1 MREQVEREPHVTNP
15 SSKQAT
21 SAATAQSASPK
32 RVALG
37 TSGPGHLALSSRE
50 PIARS
55 GGGRIRRGA
64 VIQAKLRVGAAD
76 DPHEREADRVA
87 ARVVEAIWS
96 SSAAPSSAED
106 SEAPAVQRAT
116 PISRVARFV
125 DDGAGGA
132 SIGAAGG
139 ELDAAT
145 SSRIKRARG
154 GGSPIEPG
162 VRASMEQGFGADF
175 SRVRVHDDPGADQ
188 LNRAMQ
194 ARAFTTGSDIFFSSG
209 TYQPRSRSGQQLLAH
224 ELTHV
229 VQQGGAIGAAAPA
242 RRSGEV
248 VQRFTDV
255 EKTALLQGQYE
266 KRAEE
271 FEFKLGY
278 ALSKDPRALEGA
290 KALTDKFKQLL
301 IEHHGAGKEAD
312 AYEPKNT
319 STGRVT
325 KERITEVFDSGNL
338 RERMG
343 TLYAAIT
350 NFNSDYGLGKML
362 GAAAQTPGK
371 SDKTVDTALLAKEAT
386 AKQRPFTRKGRTGDE
401 SQNDRMRVGDPG
413 YTQVDANKR
422 MDAFFASKDAPTPNK
437 VLARGEAPLTSRE
450 YEGSF
455 PAETKKISSA
465 NKDWG
470 TLDEA
475 AKVLAYNTAL
485 GDTTLKNWVGG
496 ENWNKL
502 GPKLQQEGK
511 SKNMRMLA
519 GFSGTSDMYFHAGQ
533 YFKLAKPA
541 LLKIRLAA
549 IGTMIPARD
558 HSFHEIM
565 VASQEYG
572 LDYTEGPVGYSKFMP
587 LQSKE
592 LLAMT
597 GASFFP
603 HELLGDSA
611 KQSFD
616 DNTAATSQ
624 RVPVLPQ
631 RSQMPKVGWQAKY
644 SIGLSTYELILK
656 SLDEY
661 HVALKANKPERNAIA
676 DTIVQR
682 VDAWMLKNSGRNHG
696 TDAAKINA
704 LKDLRE
710 KALGA
715 GSVGAIA
722 ATEQSLTAKVITA
735 NLTDDTDENSPGD
748 LAFTPQVAH
757 GLSEEG
763 VIALDTLLKRCKT
776 LAALPAP
783 PDVSV
788 LPAVKDAAFYKS
800 LLASPEG
807 VVLQTAIGD
816 NAGLLLRVF
825 VAGHG
830 ASKICKPLAP
840 TDPDNVAF
848 GRLAAALDLIGSNFA
863 GVQVRLDGIGP
874 REGDVHKVEG
884 GAQVQKN
891 KRLADAFKL
900 TPLELDCI
908 IGYTTLEYKKF
919 VDGTASAERLAA
931 LSSGLRKLP
940 SFSGPVYRGDY
951 SYQNSRDPAR
961 DFRVGAKRKVG
972 FTSTG
977 KSMADSF
984 IPKRPTA
991 HVYLESRSGAD
1002 IEALSKKTW
1011 EQEVLFPDGVTF
1023 QVVAVVDKQR
1033 KVTGTRPSATD
1044 PTKKE
1049 RVYEPRKA
1057 TLGADGSL
1065 TGAHGMPTL
1074 AEQQR
1079 AGLSGKAALDLKIN
1093 DPHVQ
1098 EPTWAEHFTETFSNK
1113 AWVFWKE
1120 V

>member
-1 MREQVEREPHVTNP
+1 MREQVERESHVTTT

-21 SAATAQSASPK
+21 SAASTRPRAA
-32 RVALG
+32 
-37 TSGPGHLALSSRE
+37 
-50 PIARS
+50 
-55 GGGRIRRGA
+55 RRGA
-64 VIQAKLRVGAAD
+64 SATAGPNELALRSHQPIATPVSGRIQRGVLVQAKLRVGAAD
-76 DPHEREADRVA
+76 DPHEREADQVA
-87 ARVVEAIWS
+87 ARVVAAIWS
-96 SSAAPSSAED
+96 SSADAKADDEP
-106 SEAPAVQRAT
+106 VQRAT
-116 PISRVARFV
+116 PVRASRVVRSTNG
-125 DDGAGGA
+125 GAGEA
-132 SIGAAGG
+132 SVGAAGG
-139 ELDAAT
+139 ELDAGT
-145 SSRIKRARG
+145 SSRIMRARG
-154 GGSPIEPG
+154 AGSPIESS
-162 VRASMEQGFGADF
+162 VRASMERGFGADF

-194 ARAFTTGSDIFFSSG
+194 ARAFTTGNDIFFSAGS
-209 TYQPRSRSGQQLLAH
+209 YQPTSRSGQQLLAH

-229 VQQGGAIGAAAPA
+229 VQQGGAGGLASPA
-242 RRSGEV
+242 RRSGDEV

-271 FEFKLGY
+271 YEFKLGY

-470 TLDEA
+470 TLDEG
-475 AKVLAYNTAL
+475 AKVMAYNAVL

-572 LDYTEGPVGYSKFMP
+572 LDYTEGPVGYSKFLP

-624 RVPVLPQ
+624 RVPILPQ

-776 LAALPAP
+776 LAAMPAP
-783 PDVSV
+783 PDVSA

-816 NAGLLLRVF
+816 NAGLMLRIF

-848 GRLAAALDLIGSNFA
+848 GRLVAALELIGSNFA
-863 GVQVRLDGIGP
+863 GVQVRLDGVGP

-884 GAQVQKN
+884 GAEVQKN
-891 KRLADAFKL
+891 KRLADAFRL

-931 LSSGLRKLP
+931 LNSGLRKLP

-951 SYQNSRDPAR
+951 SYQNSADPAR
-961 DFRVGAKRKVG
+961 DFRVGTKRKVG

-1011 EQEVLFPDGVTF
+1011 EQEVLFPSGVTF

-1033 KVTGTRPSATD
+1033 KVTGTKPSTTN
-1044 PTKKE
+1044 PGKKE
-1049 RVYEPRKA
+1049 RVYEPRDA
-1057 TLGADGSL
+1057 TLGADGSVS
-1065 TGAHGMPTL
+1065 GKHGVPTL

-1079 AGLSGKAALDLKIN
+1079 AGLSAKGALDLKIK
-1093 DPHVQ
+1093 DPHLQ
-1098 EPTWAEHFTETFSNK
+1098 EPAWAEHFTETFSNK